1 MKINEEKPLILKMK
15 EVEQN
20 IAKTINEAGLPAFLL
35 VKILEG
41 YYNELQSL
49 ANKEAE
55 IALKKYSESSQKEK

>member
-15 EVEQN
+15 EAEQN